1 MQALLFS
8 GIGRQAE
15 ALESIKKT
23 LFKNFSNFTC
33 WHVYGIIYR
42 KEKDYEQAKKAYLN
56 ALKYAPDNE
65 NVMRDLC
72 QMQLHTR
79 DYAGFAETR
88 KKLMLKDPHR
98 DNWTAF
104 TTACY
109 VSGDFDACVQGVDS
123 MLTVDQSETKKPL
136 TPIQLMEIV
145 VLKVKA
151 LIG

>member
-8 GIGRQAE
+8 GIGSQAE

-65 NVMRDLC
+65 NVMRDLSARC
-72 QMQLHTR
+72 SCTPEIML
-79 DYAGFAETR
+79 ASL
-88 KKLMLKDPHR
+88 KLVR
-98 DNWTAF
+98 SS
-104 TTACY
+104 C
-109 VSGDFDACVQGVDS
+109 
-123 MLTVDQSETKKPL
+123 
-136 TPIQLMEIV
+136 
-145 VLKVKA
+145 
-151 LIG
+151 